1 MIERAEVAH
10 KHGPVA
16 ERPHARDGRGLWR
29 NQCPRW
35 LRPELVLM
43 LSVVKSARHSALLG
57 ATAEGGAGAG
67 QLASRHHQASSIA
80 TGRPR
85 RGGPR
90 LGSPATLPG
99 PRGLQRILRGA
110 LISLPDTAGW
120 EWGPQPREG
129 RRVLYTINDNLR
141 PFFFIAK
148 ENKVLI
154 STTRIT
160 ICITWLVMSCN
171 WSRWD

>member
-1 MIERAEVAH
+1 
-10 KHGPVA
+10 
-16 ERPHARDGRGLWR
+16 
-29 NQCPRW
+29 
-35 LRPELVLM
+35 M
-43 LSVVKSARHSALLG
+43 LSVVKSARHSVLLG
-57 ATAEGGAGAG
+57 TTAEGGAGAG
-67 QLASRHHQASSIA
+67 QLAGSRHQVSSIA

-90 LGSPATLPG
+90 LGSPTTLPG

-148 ENKVLI
+148 ENKVPI